1 MCYLRGMVFKNLNN
15 IERAKE
21 CFQEALK
28 VDVKCYDALD
38 CLISNNMLTVKE
50 GNRRGSEAANNKTS
64 LCTTLRG

>member
-28 VDVKCYDALD
+28 IDVKCYDALD

-50 GNRRGSEAANNKTS
+50 GMEWDQGSKKVTYCMAQKS
-64 LCTTLRG
+64 V